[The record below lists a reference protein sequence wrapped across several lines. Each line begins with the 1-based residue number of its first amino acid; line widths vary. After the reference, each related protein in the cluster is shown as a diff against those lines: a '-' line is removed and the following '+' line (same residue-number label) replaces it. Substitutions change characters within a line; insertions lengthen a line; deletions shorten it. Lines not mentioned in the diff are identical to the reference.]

1 MGLFDSGQQSLFWTV
16 SAHSCHAH
24 WKAAVLG
31 GAVLIRFSGHALS
44 QPLPMPGCVFAP
56 WLPILSSQLVVQHI
70 FLRLSCWDPA
80 V

>member
-31 GAVLIRFSGHALS
+31 GAVLIPFQAMPYHSLCQCQGVCF
-44 QPLPMPGCVFAP
+44 QPVSRPA
-56 WLPILSSQLVVQHI
+56 HI
-70 FLRLSCWDPA
+70 S
-80 V
+80 